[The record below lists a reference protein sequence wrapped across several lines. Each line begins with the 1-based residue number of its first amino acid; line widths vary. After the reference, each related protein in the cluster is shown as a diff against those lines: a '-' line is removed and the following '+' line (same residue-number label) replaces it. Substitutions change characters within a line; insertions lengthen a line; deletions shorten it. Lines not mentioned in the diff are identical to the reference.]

1 MRACY
6 GKEIDM
12 KTKALKSN
20 MASIQV
26 CQQKGK
32 TAHGKP
38 AKKTHYPHTGVRW
51 PFCPQRV
58 SPAVRGSVF
67 KGNMA
72 SAADNSWGDRGRNF
86 CLPPVEKEPLGVK
99 GAVFM
104 KRKSRG
110 RPRNPDSIRVVPVF
124 REKPDIAKLGRAVIA
139 MAEELA
145 KEKKGQE
152 ENNENQD

>member
-1 MRACY
+1 
-6 GKEIDM
+6 
-12 KTKALKSN
+12 
-20 MASIQV
+20 
-26 CQQKGK
+26 
-32 TAHGKP
+32 
-38 AKKTHYPHTGVRW
+38 
-51 PFCPQRV
+51 
-58 SPAVRGSVF
+58 
-67 KGNMA
+67 
-72 SAADNSWGDRGRNF
+72 
-86 CLPPVEKEPLGVK
+86 
-99 GAVFM
+99 M